1 MSEKMFSCSL
11 KMYCVFFY
19 PNSIKHFVELKVKLI
34 DIEKLLYADLRNF
47 PDKRKKTIA
56 KRINFFQ
63 RIFSLNF
70 EKPKLVLSTKLLP
83 CDIFNLGNDF
93 TN

>member
-1 MSEKMFSCSL
+1 
-11 KMYCVFFY
+11 MYCVFY
-19 PNSIKHFVELKVKLI
+19 PNNIKHFEEFKVKLI
-34 DIEKLLYADLRNF
+34 DTQKLLYAILRNF

-70 EKPKLVLSTKLLP
+70 EKPKLGLPTKLLP